1 MPPNTHLRQI
11 SFRWSAA
18 HINAKFGK
26 DGEMNFKVGG
36 RWNTE
41 KYLNS
46 RHPRIGQQTLLKQ

>member
-46 RHPRIGQQTLLKQ
+46 RHPRIGQ